1 MGWFNLLCK
10 CRECAR
16 ILVKSHVAAPDSKL
30 KAVYKKYS
38 SVERGAVA
46 LHPPAVKMLEE
57 LKKASSASFS

>member
-1 MGWFNLLCK
+1 M
-10 CRECAR
+10 
-16 ILVKSHVAAPDSKL
+16 KSHVAAPDSKL